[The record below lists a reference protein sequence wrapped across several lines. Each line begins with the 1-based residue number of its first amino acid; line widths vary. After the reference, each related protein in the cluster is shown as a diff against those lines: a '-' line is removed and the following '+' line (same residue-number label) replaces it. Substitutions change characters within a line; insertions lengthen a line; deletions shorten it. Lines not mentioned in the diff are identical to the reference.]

1 MQSVARWA
9 RSWFGLALL
18 ALVAGMIIASVPTK
32 ASAAEEKTTAEN
44 VKPPDGVFI
53 WVIRNSGIIGAFIL
67 VLSIYFTAM
76 AARFFVEL
84 KPDAAMPPEVLA
96 QCEAMLEQRDFKGI
110 FNVVK
115 EDDSFFS
122 RVLVTGITELPNGLS
137 EAREAMERIG
147 DMLTTEMEKKISFMA
162 VFGTL
167 GPMIGLLGTLSG
179 MIHAFYEI
187 AQSQGNKA
195 VDPSKVANAISE
207 ALLLTFEGVL
217 LAIVSIVAFS
227 FFRNRVLVVSVTTMT
242 RADEFLR
249 HFAMAARG
257 KPGGGGAGSTA
268 PARPATKA

>member
-1 MQSVARWA
+1 M
-9 RSWFGLALL
+9 ALL
-18 ALVAGMIIASVPTK
+18 AVVVLALVPAHAWAQAAAAAAPATTT
-32 ASAAEEKTTAEN
+32 AAEAKAGES
-44 VKPPDGVFI
+44 VFI
-53 WVIRNSGIIGAFIL
+53 WVIRNSGLIGLAIL
-67 VLSIYFTAM
+67 ILSIYFVATV
-76 AARFFVEL
+76 ARQFVEL
-84 KPDAAMPPEVLA
+84 RPETAMPPEVLA
-96 QCEAMLEQRDFKGI
+96 QCEAMLEQRDFKAI

-147 DMLTTEMEKKISFMA
+147 DMITTEMEKKISIMA
-162 VFGTL
+162 VLGTL

-187 AQSQGNKA
+187 ASSSGKA
-195 VDPSKVANAISE
+195 VDPTKVANAISE

-217 LAIVSIVAFS
+217 LSIVAILAFS

-249 HFAMAARG
+249 HFAQAARG
-257 KPGGGGAGSTA
+257 KPGPA
-268 PARPATKA
+268 PAGAPAAARVAKA